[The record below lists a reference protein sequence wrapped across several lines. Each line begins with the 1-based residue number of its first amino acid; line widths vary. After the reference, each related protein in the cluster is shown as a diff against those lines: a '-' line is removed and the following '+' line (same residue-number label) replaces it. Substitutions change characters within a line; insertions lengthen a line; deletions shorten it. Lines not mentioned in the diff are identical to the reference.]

1 MFQNASKMLQNV
13 PKMLQNSLQCFKM
26 PQKLFKMLQRFLRH
40 FLNCFRKMP
49 QKWFKMP
56 QNASK
61 FFTMLQKM
69 PLKCLQ
75 RSLRHFLNCFR
86 KCDKDKKSI
95 AIGEAFEFQEN
106 CEIQDLSTPEAFLV
120 SSQFFTMLQ
129 NASKMIQ
136 KHTF

>member
-1 MFQNASKMLQNV
+1 
-13 PKMLQNSLQCFKM
+13 MLQNSLQCFKM

-106 CEIQDLSTPEAFLV
+106 CEIQDHVNSWSFFSKRFHKGKPRVRNWKLLTCLS
-120 SSQFFTMLQ
+120 
-129 NASKMIQ
+129 NALEMPFKLL
-136 KHTF
+136 